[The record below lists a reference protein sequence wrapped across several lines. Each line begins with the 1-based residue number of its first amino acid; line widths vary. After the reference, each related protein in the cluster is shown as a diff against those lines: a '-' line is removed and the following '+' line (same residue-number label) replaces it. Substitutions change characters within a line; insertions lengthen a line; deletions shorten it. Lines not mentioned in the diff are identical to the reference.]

1 MGRIHPDHSTVQQ
14 LKGAERTF
22 AEILIEYLS
31 DDWLI
36 ISQLDMIAP
45 NRPYEIDFLL
55 VNPQYGLISIEV
67 KGGEVDVKDGE
78 WYRKESRG
86 GEFHFD
92 PSPPR
97 QAQNAAFQ
105 LRDALKG
112 NHPSFRNLKVSHG
125 VALPDVEA
133 VKGALPLEVTRE
145 MLFLAGDMTQIEEKV
160 IACIE
165 AAQARHYL
173 SDSLLQ
179 NFFQIVL
186 PSSRMVFQPDAQRTI
201 YREILNH
208 ISLEQVR
215 AMASLDENKRVVVQG
230 SAGTGKTRLAI
241 LWARLAMKRGEKT
254 LLTCYN
260 DPLADFLNATSGDR
274 KLPVIQPFLR
284 LIKNLDG
291 ITELDEPM
299 ESKEKDTF
307 WNETLTAHVLANIEK
322 IKPMFDTIVVDE
334 TQDFAPSWVT
344 ILEALLLPNGKLLC
358 VADMAQDLFQR
369 GYQPPL
375 NDPLWTKGRLAV
387 NCRNT
392 RQIALLLKKIGGA
405 QPATAC
411 PTGDPVRFI
420 PARTEHEA
428 LSSVRNLI
436 STHTDLHK
444 RKLGDLVIVCRTANE
459 RQKLRDLSTEKTMIS
474 DWSNRGLDH
483 VACETYRRIK
493 GLEAD
498 HVVVVGFDGDFLAQ
512 ELYVAA
518 SRARQN
524 LTIIASPQT
533 GQLLGL
539 A

>member
-31 DDWLI
+31 DEWLI

-97 QAQNAAFQ
+97 QAQNAAYQ

-112 NHPSFRNLKVSHG
+112 NHPSFRNLKIAHG

-133 VKGALPLEVTRE
+133 VKGALPLEVTRQ

-186 PSSRMVFQPDAQRTI
+186 PTSRMVFQPDAQRTI

-260 DPLADFLNATSGDR
+260 DPLAEFLNATSGDR

-284 LIKNLDG
+284 LIKDLDG
-291 ITELDEPM
+291 ISVLDEPI
-299 ESKEKDTF
+299 ESKDKDTF
-307 WNETLTAHVLANIEK
+307 WNETLPSHVLSNIEK
-322 IKPMFDTIVVDE
+322 VSPMFDTIVVDE
-334 TQDFAPSWVT
+334 AQDFAPDWIS
-344 ILEALLLPNGKLLC
+344 ILESLLLPNGKLLC
-358 VADMAQDLFQR
+358 VADIAQDLYQR
-369 GYQPPL
+369 GYQPQL
-375 NDPLWTKGRLAV
+375 DDPRWTKGRLAV

-420 PARTEHEA
+420 PFRTEQDA
-428 LSSVRNLI
+428 LAAVRNLV
-436 STHTDLHK
+436 STHTEFHK
-444 RKLGDLVIVCRTANE
+444 RQLSDLVLICRTANE
-459 RQKLRDLSTEKTMIS
+459 RRKLRELSTEVAPIS
-474 DWSNRGLDH
+474 SWENRGLGH
-483 VACETYRRIK
+483 VACETFRRIK

-498 HVVVVGFDGDFLAQ
+498 HVVIVSFDGDFSKQ
-512 ELYVAA
+512 ELYVSA
-518 SRARQN
+518 SRARRT
-524 LTIIASPQT
+524 LTIIAPPQT
-533 GQLLGL
+533 GQLLDL

>member
-1 MGRIHPDHSTVQQ
+1 MGRIHPDHSTVQK
-14 LKGAERTF
+14 LTGAERVF
-22 AEILIEYLS
+22 AEILVEYLS

-36 ISQLDMIAP
+36 ISQLDMISP

-55 VNPQYGLISIEV
+55 VNPQYGLVGIEV
-67 KGGEVDVKDGE
+67 KGGEVDVKNGN
-78 WYRKESRG
+78 WYRKNSHG
-86 GEFHFD
+86 GETRFN

-97 QAQNAAFQ
+97 QAQNAAFE
-105 LRDALKG
+105 LRDTLRE
-112 NHPSFRNLKVSHG
+112 NHSSFDHINVAHG

-133 VKGALPLEVTRE
+133 ISGDLPLDVTRE
-145 MLFLAGDMTQIEEKV
+145 MLFLSGDMTQIEEKV

-165 AAQARHYL
+165 AREAKHL
-173 SDSLLQ
+173 LPDPLLQ

-208 ISLEQVR
+208 ISHEQVR

-241 LWARLAMKRGEKT
+241 LWARRAMRRGEKT

-260 DPLADFLNATSGDR
+260 DPLADFLNATSGDLQ
-274 KLPVIQPFLR
+274 LPVIKPFLR
-284 LIKNLDG
+284 LIQKLDG
-291 ITELDEPM
+291 ISELVEPTEP
-299 ESKEKDTF
+299 KEKDTF
-307 WNETLTAHVLANIEK
+307 WNETLPRHVLASIEK
-322 IKPMFDTIVVDE
+322 IQPMFDTIVVDE
-334 TQDFAPSWVT
+334 AQDFAQGWIA
-344 ILEALLLPNGKLLC
+344 ILEALLSTNGKLLC
-358 VADMAQDLFQR
+358 VADMAQDLYQR

-375 NDPLWTKGRLAV
+375 GDPLWTKGRLAV

-411 PTGDPVRFI
+411 PTGDPVRFVSV
-420 PARTEHEA
+420 RSEQEA
-428 LSSVRNLI
+428 LAEVRNLI
-436 STHTDLHK
+436 ANHVEFRK
-444 RKLGDLVIVCRTANE
+444 RKLSDLVIVCRSANE
-459 RQKLRDLSTEKTMIS
+459 RQKLRALSTDAVVIS
-474 DWSNRGLDH
+474 NWKNRGLEH
-483 VACETYRRIK
+483 VACETFRRIK

-498 HVVVVGFDGDFLAQ
+498 HVIVVGFDGNFLVQ

-518 SRARQN
+518 SRARRT
-524 LTIIASPQT
+524 LTIIASRAV
-533 GQLLGL
+533 GELVGL

>member
-1 MGRIHPDHSTVQQ
+1 MGRIHPDHTTIAK
-14 LKGAERTF
+14 LKGAERDF
-22 AEILIEYLS
+22 AEILVEYLS

-86 GEFHFD
+86 SQFHFD

-112 NHPSFRNLKVSHG
+112 NHPSFRNLKVAHG

-133 VKGALPLEVTRE
+133 VTGALPLEVTRE
-145 MLFLAGDMTQIEEKV
+145 MLFLAGDMTRIEEKV

-241 LWARLAMKRGEKT
+241 HWARRAMQRGEKT

-260 DPLADFLNATSGDR
+260 DPLAEFLKSTAGDR
-274 KLPVIQPFLR
+274 LLPVIQPFLR
-284 LIKNLDG
+284 LINRLNG
-291 ITELDEPM
+291 IDSLDEPTDA
-299 ESKEKDTF
+299 KEKDTF
-307 WNETLTAHVLANIEK
+307 WNETLPTHILANIA
-322 IKPMFDTIVVDE
+322 IIRPMFNTIIIDE
-334 TQDFAPSWVT
+334 AQDFAPSWIV
-344 ILEALLLPNGKLLC
+344 ILEALLLPNGKLLS
-358 VADMAQDLFQR
+358 VTDMAQDLFQR

-375 NDPLWTKGRLAV
+375 SDPLWTKGRLAV

-420 PARTEHEA
+420 SAHNEEQA
-428 LSSVRNLI
+428 LTAVKNLIENHTNFHKRNL
-436 STHTDLHK
+436 S
-444 RKLGDLVIVCRTANE
+444 DLVIVCRTVNE
-459 RQKLRDLSTEKTMIS
+459 RQKLRDLSSNSSPITKWE
-474 DWSNRGLDH
+474 NRGNEH
-483 VACETYRRIK
+483 IACETYRRIK

-498 HVVVVGFDGDFLAQ
+498 HVVVVGFDGGFSKQ

-518 SRARQN
+518 SRARRT
-524 LTIIASPQT
+524 LTIIASPAV
-533 GQLLGL
+533 GGL
-539 A
+539 VGLT

>member
-86 GEFHFD
+86 GDFHFD

-112 NHPSFRNLKVSHG
+112 NHPSFRNLKVAHG

-133 VKGALPLEVTRE
+133 VKGSLPLEVTRE

-160 IACIE
+160 ISCIE

-208 ISLEQVR
+208 VSLEQVR

-299 ESKEKDTF
+299 ESKEKDIF

-375 NDPLWTKGRLAV
+375 KDPLWTKGRLAV

-420 PARTEHEA
+420 AARTEHEA

-436 STHTDLHK
+436 FTHTDLHK

>member
-55 VNPQYGLISIEV
+55 VNPQYGLIGIEV

-86 GEFHFD
+86 GDFHFD

-112 NHPSFRNLKVSHG
+112 NHPSFRNLKVAHG

-133 VKGALPLEVTRE
+133 VKGSLPLEVTRE

-208 ISLEQVR
+208 VSLEQVR

-291 ITELDEPM
+291 ITELDEPV
-299 ESKEKDTF
+299 ESKEKDIF

-375 NDPLWTKGRLAV
+375 KDPLWTKGRLAV

-420 PARTEHEA
+420 AARTEHEA

-539 A
+539 T

>member
-86 GEFHFD
+86 GDFHFD

-112 NHPSFRNLKVSHG
+112 NHPSFRNLKVAHG

-133 VKGALPLEVTRE
+133 VKGSLPLEVTRE

-208 ISLEQVR
+208 VSLEQVR

-299 ESKEKDTF
+299 GSKEKDTF

-375 NDPLWTKGRLAV
+375 KDPLWTKGRLAV

-420 PARTEHEA
+420 AARTEHEA

>member
-1 MGRIHPDHSTVQQ
+1 MGRIHPDHSTVQK
-14 LKGAERTF
+14 LKGAERVF
-22 AEILIEYLS
+22 AEILVEYLS

-36 ISQLDMIAP
+36 ISQLDMISP
-45 NRPYEIDFLL
+45 GRPYEIDFLL
-55 VNPQYGLISIEV
+55 VSPQYGLISIEV
-67 KGGEVDVKDGE
+67 KGGEVDVKDGK
-78 WYRKESRG
+78 WYRKNSSGSETL
-86 GEFHFD
+86 FN

-97 QAQNAAFQ
+97 QAQDAAFE
-105 LRDALKG
+105 LRDALRE
-112 NHPSFRNLKVSHG
+112 NHSSFDHLKVAHG

-133 VKGALPLEVTRE
+133 ISGDLPLDVTRE
-145 MLFLAGDMTQIEEKV
+145 MLFLSGDMTQIEEKV

-165 AAQARHYL
+165 AREAKH
-173 SDSLLQ
+173 LLPDPLLR

-186 PSSRMVFQPDAQRTI
+186 PSSKMVFQPDAQRTI

-215 AMASLDENKRVVVQG
+215 AMASLDENNRVVVQG

-260 DPLADFLNATSGDR
+260 DPLADFLNATSGDQL
-274 KLPVIQPFLR
+274 LPVIQPFLR
-284 LIKNLDG
+284 LIQKLDG
-291 ITELDEPM
+291 ISELVEPTEPKD
-299 ESKEKDTF
+299 KDTF
-307 WNETLTAHVLANIEK
+307 WNETLPHHVLANIEK
-322 IKPMFDTIVVDE
+322 IQPMFDTIVVDE
-334 TQDFAPSWVT
+334 AQDFAQSWIA
-344 ILEALLLPNGKLLC
+344 ILEALLSPNGKLLC
-358 VADMAQDLFQR
+358 VADMAQDLYQR

-375 NDPLWTKGRLAV
+375 GDPLWTKGRLAV

-420 PARTEHEA
+420 SVRSEQEA
-428 LSSVRNLI
+428 LAEVRNLI
-436 STHTDLHK
+436 TNHIEFHK
-444 RKLGDLVIVCRTANE
+444 RKLSDLVIVCRSASE
-459 RQKLRDLSTEKTMIS
+459 RQKLRALSTDVVVIS
-474 DWSNRGLDH
+474 NWKNRGLEH
-483 VACETYRRIK
+483 VACETFRRIK

-518 SRARQN
+518 SRARRT
-524 LTIIASPQT
+524 LTIIASPAV
-533 GQLLGL
+533 GGLLGL

>member
-1 MGRIHPDHSTVQQ
+1 MGRIHPDRSTIQQ
-14 LKGAERTF
+14 LKGAERVF
-22 AEILIEYLS
+22 AEILVEYLS

-55 VNPQYGLISIEV
+55 VNPQHGLISIEV

-78 WYRKESRG
+78 WYRHESRG
-86 GEFHFD
+86 GDFHFD

-112 NHPSFRNLKVSHG
+112 NHPSFSHLKVAHA
-125 VALPDVEA
+125 VALPDVTA
-133 VKGALPLEVTRE
+133 ITGALPLEVTRE

-160 IACIE
+160 ITCIE
-165 AAQARHYL
+165 ATHSRHRL

-215 AMASLDENKRVVVQG
+215 AMASLDENNRVVVQG

-241 LWARLAMKRGEKT
+241 LWARLAVTREERT

-284 LIKNLDG
+284 LIRSLDG
-291 ITELDEPM
+291 IAELDEPT
-299 ESKEKDTF
+299 EPREKDTF
-307 WNETLTAHVLANIEK
+307 WNETLPQHVLTNIDQV
-322 IKPMFDTIVVDE
+322 KPMFDTIVVDE
-334 TQDFAPSWVT
+334 AQDFAPSWIS

-358 VADMAQDLFQR
+358 VADMAQDLYQR
-369 GYQPPL
+369 GYQPPVT
-375 NDPLWTKGRLAV
+375 DPIWTKGRLAV

-392 RQIALLLKKIGGA
+392 RQIALLVKKIGGA

-420 PARTEHEA
+420 SVSTEFEA
-428 LSSVRNLI
+428 LAEVKNLI
-436 STHTDLHK
+436 EHHTNFHQ
-444 RKLGDLVIVCRTANE
+444 RKLSDLVLVCRTVNE
-459 RQKLRDLSTEKTMIS
+459 RQKLRGLSTDTAVIS
-474 DWSNRGLDH
+474 NWENRGLEQ
-483 VACETYRRIK
+483 VSCETVRRIK

-498 HVVVVGFDGDFLAQ
+498 HVVVVGFDGDYSKQ

-518 SRARQN
+518 SRARRTVT
-524 LTIIASPQT
+524 LIAAPAV
-533 GQLLGL
+533 GRLLGL
-539 A
+539 V

>member
-1 MGRIHPDHSTVQQ
+1 MGRIHPDHSTVQK
-14 LKGAERTF
+14 LKGAERVF
-22 AEILIEYLS
+22 AEILVEYLS

-36 ISQLDMIAP
+36 ISQLDMISP
-45 NRPYEIDFLL
+45 GRPYEIDFLL

-67 KGGEVDVKDGE
+67 KGGEVDVKDGK
-78 WYRKESRG
+78 WYRKNSSGSETL
-86 GEFHFD
+86 FN

-97 QAQNAAFQ
+97 QAQDAAFE
-105 LRDALKG
+105 LRDALRE
-112 NHPSFRNLKVSHG
+112 NHSSFDHLKVAHG

-133 VKGALPLEVTRE
+133 ISGDLPLDVTRE
-145 MLFLAGDMTQIEEKV
+145 MLFLSGDMTQIEEKV

-165 AAQARHYL
+165 AREAKH
-173 SDSLLQ
+173 LLPDPLLR

-186 PSSRMVFQPDAQRTI
+186 PSSKMVFQPDAQRTI

-215 AMASLDENKRVVVQG
+215 AMASLDENNRVVVQG

-260 DPLADFLNATSGDR
+260 DPLADFLNATSGDQL
-274 KLPVIQPFLR
+274 LPVIQPFLR
-284 LIKNLDG
+284 LIQKLDG
-291 ITELDEPM
+291 ISELVEPTEPKD
-299 ESKEKDTF
+299 KDTF
-307 WNETLTAHVLANIEK
+307 WNETLPSHVLANIEK
-322 IKPMFDTIVVDE
+322 IQPMFDTIVVDE
-334 TQDFAPSWVT
+334 AQDFAQSWIA
-344 ILEALLLPNGKLLC
+344 ILEALLSPNGKLLC
-358 VADMAQDLFQR
+358 VADMAQDLYQR

-375 NDPLWTKGRLAV
+375 GDPLWTKGRLAV

-392 RQIALLLKKIGGA
+392 RQIALLIKKIGGA

-420 PARTEHEA
+420 SVRSEQEA
-428 LSSVRNLI
+428 LAEVRNLI
-436 STHTDLHK
+436 TNHIEFHK
-444 RKLGDLVIVCRTANE
+444 RKLSDLVIVCRSASE
-459 RQKLRDLSTEKTMIS
+459 RQKLRALSTDVVVIS
-474 DWSNRGLDH
+474 NWKNRGLEH
-483 VACETYRRIK
+483 VACETFRRIK

-518 SRARQN
+518 SRARRT
-524 LTIIASPQT
+524 LTIIASPAV
-533 GQLLGL
+533 GGLLGL

>member
-86 GEFHFD
+86 GDFHFD

-112 NHPSFRNLKVSHG
+112 NHPSFRNLKVAHG

-133 VKGALPLEVTRE
+133 VKGSLPLEVTRE

-208 ISLEQVR
+208 VSLEQVR

-299 ESKEKDTF
+299 ESKEKDIF

-375 NDPLWTKGRLAV
+375 KDPLWTKGRLAV

-411 PTGDPVRFI
+411 PTGDPVRFV

-459 RQKLRDLSTEKTMIS
+459 RQKLRDLSTEKAMIS
-474 DWSNRGLDH
+474 NWSNRGLDH

-498 HVVVVGFDGDFLAQ
+498 HVVVVGFDGDFLTQ

>member
-86 GEFHFD
+86 GDFHFD

-112 NHPSFRNLKVSHG
+112 NHPSFRNLKVAHG

-133 VKGALPLEVTRE
+133 VKGSLPLEVTRE

-160 IACIE
+160 ISCIE

-208 ISLEQVR
+208 VSLEQVR

-299 ESKEKDTF
+299 ESKEKDIF
-307 WNETLTAHVLANIEK
+307 WNETLTAHVVANIEK

-375 NDPLWTKGRLAV
+375 KDPLWTKGRLAV

-420 PARTEHEA
+420 AARTEHEA

>member
-1 MGRIHPDHSTVQQ
+1 MGRIHPDHTTVQQ
-14 LKGAERTF
+14 LKGAERDF
-22 AEILIEYLS
+22 AEILVEYLS

-67 KGGEVDVKDGE
+67 KGGAIDVKDGE

-112 NHPSFRNLKVSHG
+112 NHPSFRNLKVAHG
-125 VALPDVEA
+125 VALPDVDA
-133 VKGALPLEVTRE
+133 VTGALPLEVTRE

-160 IACIE
+160 IACIDT
-165 AAQARHYL
+165 AQARHYF
-173 SDSLLQ
+173 SDPLLQ

-186 PSSRMVFQPDAQRTI
+186 PSSKMVFQPDAQKTI

-215 AMASLDENKRVVVQG
+215 AMASLDENNRVVVQG

-241 LWARLAMKRGEKT
+241 HWARRAMQRGEIT

-260 DPLADFLNATSGDR
+260 DPLAEFLRSTVGDR
-274 KLPVIQPFLR
+274 LLPLIQPFLR
-284 LIKNLDG
+284 LINRLNG
-291 ITELDEPM
+291 IDSLDEPTDA
-299 ESKEKDTF
+299 KEKDTF
-307 WNETLTAHVLANIEK
+307 WNETLPAHVLANIGK
-322 IKPMFDTIVVDE
+322 IQPIFDTIVVDE
-334 TQDFAPSWVT
+334 AQDFAPNWIL

-369 GYQPPL
+369 GYQPPV

-392 RQIALLLKKIGGA
+392 RQIGLLLKKIGGA

-420 PARTEHEA
+420 PAGNEQQA
-428 LSSVRNLI
+428 LAAVKNLAENHTNFHKRNL
-436 STHTDLHK
+436 SDL
-444 RKLGDLVIVCRTANE
+444 IFVCRTANE
-459 RQKLRDLSTEKTMIS
+459 RQKIRELSTDLAPIS
-474 DWSNRGLDH
+474 KWENRGNNH

-498 HVVVVGFDGDFLAQ
+498 HVVVISFDGDFSKQ

-518 SRARQN
+518 SRARRT

>member
-86 GEFHFD
+86 GDFHFD

-112 NHPSFRNLKVSHG
+112 NHPSFRNLKVAHG

-133 VKGALPLEVTRE
+133 VKGSLPLEVTRE

-208 ISLEQVR
+208 VSLEQVR

-291 ITELDEPM
+291 ITELDEPV
-299 ESKEKDTF
+299 ESKEKDIF

-375 NDPLWTKGRLAV
+375 KDPLWTKGRLAV

-420 PARTEHEA
+420 AARTEHEA

>member
-14 LKGAERTF
+14 LKGAERVF
-22 AEILIEYLS
+22 AEILVEYLS

-36 ISQLDMIAP
+36 ISQLDMISP

-55 VNPQYGLISIEV
+55 VNPQYGLIGIEV
-67 KGGEVDVKDGE
+67 KGGAVDVKDGE

-86 GEFHFD
+86 GEFHFE

-112 NHPSFRNLKVSHG
+112 NHPSFRNLKVAHG
-125 VALPDVEA
+125 VALPDVDA
-133 VKGALPLEVTRE
+133 VTGALPLEVTRE

-165 AAQARHYL
+165 TAQARHYF
-173 SDSLLQ
+173 SDLLLQ

-186 PSSRMVFQPDAQRTI
+186 PSSKMVFQPDAQRTI

-215 AMASLDENKRVVVQG
+215 AMASLDENNRVVVQG

-260 DPLADFLNATSGDR
+260 DPLADFLNATSGDQQ
-274 KLPVIQPFLR
+274 LPVIQPFLR
-284 LIKNLDG
+284 LIQKLDG
-291 ITELDEPM
+291 ISELVEPTEPI
-299 ESKEKDTF
+299 EKDTF
-307 WNETLTAHVLANIEK
+307 WNETLPHHVLANIGK
-322 IKPMFDTIVVDE
+322 IQPMFDTIVVDE
-334 TQDFAPSWVT
+334 AQDFAQSWIA
-344 ILEALLLPNGKLLC
+344 ILEALLSSDGKLLC
-358 VADMAQDLFQR
+358 VADMAQDLYQR

-375 NDPLWTKGRLAV
+375 GDPLWTKGRLAV

-411 PTGDPVRFI
+411 PTGDPVRFVSV
-420 PARTEHEA
+420 RSEQEA
-428 LSSVRNLI
+428 LAEVRNLI
-436 STHTDLHK
+436 TNHIEFHK
-444 RKLGDLVIVCRTANE
+444 RKLSDLVIVCRSASE
-459 RQKLRDLSTEKTMIS
+459 RQKLRGLSTDVVVIS
-474 DWSNRGLDH
+474 NWKNRGLEH
-483 VACETYRRIK
+483 VACETFRRIK

-498 HVVVVGFDGDFLAQ
+498 HVVVVGFDGDYLVQ

-518 SRARQN
+518 SRARRT
-524 LTIIASPQT
+524 LTIIASPAV
-533 GQLLGL
+533 GGLVGL

>member
-1 MGRIHPDHSTVQQ
+1 MGRIHPDHSTVQK
-14 LKGAERTF
+14 LKGAERVF
-22 AEILIEYLS
+22 AEILVEYLS

-36 ISQLDMIAP
+36 ISQLDMISP
-45 NRPYEIDFLL
+45 GRPYEIDFLL
-55 VNPQYGLISIEV
+55 VSPQYGLISIEV
-67 KGGEVDVKDGE
+67 KGGAVDVKDGK
-78 WYRKESRG
+78 WYRTESRG

-112 NHPSFRNLKVSHG
+112 NHPSFRNLKVAHG
-125 VALPDVEA
+125 VALPDVDA
-133 VKGALPLEVTRE
+133 ISGVLPLDVTRE
-145 MLFLAGDMTQIEEKV
+145 MLFLSGDMTQIEEKV

-165 AAQARHYL
+165 AREAKH
-173 SDSLLQ
+173 LLPDPLLR

-215 AMASLDENKRVVVQG
+215 AMASLDENNRVVVQG

-260 DPLADFLNATSGDR
+260 DPLADFLNATSGDLQ
-274 KLPVIQPFLR
+274 LPVIKPFLR
-284 LIKNLDG
+284 LIQKLDG
-291 ITELDEPM
+291 IVELVEPTEP
-299 ESKEKDTF
+299 KEKDTF
-307 WNETLTAHVLANIEK
+307 WNETLPSHVLANIEK
-322 IKPMFDTIVVDE
+322 IQPMFNTIVVDE
-334 TQDFAPSWVT
+334 AQDFAQSWIA

-358 VADMAQDLFQR
+358 VADMAQDLYQR

-375 NDPLWTKGRLAV
+375 GDPLWTKGRLAV

-420 PARTEHEA
+420 SVRSEQEA
-428 LSSVRNLI
+428 LAEVKNLI
-436 STHTDLHK
+436 NNHTVFHK
-444 RKLGDLVIVCRTANE
+444 RKLSDLVIVCRSASE
-459 RQKLRDLSTEKTMIS
+459 RQKLRALSTDVVVIS
-474 DWSNRGLDH
+474 NWKNRGLEH
-483 VACETYRRIK
+483 VACETFRRIK

-498 HVVVVGFDGDFLAQ
+498 HVVVVGFDGDYLVQ

-518 SRARQN
+518 SRARRT
-524 LTIIASPQT
+524 LTIIAPPQT
-533 GQLLGL
+533 GRFLNLG
-539 A
+539 

>member
-1 MGRIHPDHSTVQQ
+1 MGRIHPDHSTVQK
-14 LKGAERTF
+14 LKGAERVF
-22 AEILIEYLS
+22 AEILVEYLS

-36 ISQLDMIAP
+36 ISQLDMISP
-45 NRPYEIDFLL
+45 GRPYEIDFLL

-67 KGGEVDVKDGE
+67 KGGEVDVKNGK
-78 WYRKESRG
+78 WYRKNSSGSETL
-86 GEFHFD
+86 FN

-97 QAQNAAFQ
+97 QAQDAAFE
-105 LRDALKG
+105 LRDALRE
-112 NHPSFRNLKVSHG
+112 NHSSFDHLKVAHG

-133 VKGALPLEVTRE
+133 ISGDLPLDVTRE
-145 MLFLAGDMTQIEEKV
+145 MLFLSGDMTQIEEKV

-165 AAQARHYL
+165 AREAKH
-173 SDSLLQ
+173 LLPDPLLR

-186 PSSRMVFQPDAQRTI
+186 PSSKMVFQPDAQRTI

-215 AMASLDENKRVVVQG
+215 AMASLDENNRVVVQG

-260 DPLADFLNATSGDR
+260 DPLADFLNATSGDQL
-274 KLPVIQPFLR
+274 LPVIQPFLR
-284 LIKNLDG
+284 LIQKLDG
-291 ITELDEPM
+291 ISELVEPTEPKD
-299 ESKEKDTF
+299 KDTF
-307 WNETLTAHVLANIEK
+307 WNETLPSHILANIEK
-322 IKPMFDTIVVDE
+322 IQPMFDTIVVDE
-334 TQDFAPSWVT
+334 AQDFAQSWIA
-344 ILEALLLPNGKLLC
+344 ILEALLSPNGKLLC
-358 VADMAQDLFQR
+358 VADMAQDLYQR

-375 NDPLWTKGRLAV
+375 GDPLWTKGRLAV

-392 RQIALLLKKIGGA
+392 RQIALLIKKIGGA

-420 PARTEHEA
+420 SVRSEQEA
-428 LSSVRNLI
+428 LAEVRNLI
-436 STHTDLHK
+436 TNHIEFHK
-444 RKLGDLVIVCRTANE
+444 RKLSDLVIVCRSASE
-459 RQKLRDLSTEKTMIS
+459 RQKLRALSTDVVVIS
-474 DWSNRGLDH
+474 NWKNRGLEH
-483 VACETYRRIK
+483 VACETFRRIK

-518 SRARQN
+518 SRARRT
-524 LTIIASPQT
+524 LTIIASPT
-533 GQLLGL
+533 VGGLLGL

>member
-45 NRPYEIDFLL
+45 NRPYDIDFLL

-86 GEFHFD
+86 GDFHFD

-112 NHPSFRNLKVSHG
+112 NHPSFRNLKVAHG

-133 VKGALPLEVTRE
+133 VKGSLPLEVTRE

-208 ISLEQVR
+208 VSLEQVR

-291 ITELDEPM
+291 ITELDEPV
-299 ESKEKDTF
+299 ESKEKDIF

-375 NDPLWTKGRLAV
+375 KDPLWTKGRLAV

-420 PARTEHEA
+420 AARTEHEA